1 MLKDFLILSLI
12 GFIWGSTNYLIEL
25 YYKEDNSN
33 NEKISFIV
41 KIINYLKINYKAFI
55 FFILNQC
62 GSILFY
68 FCLGTISLSLTV
80 IISNTIS
87 FITTLFFELFHKKK
101 KFKKDFYIGFILIIL
116 GMIICVFNNKQIK

>member
-1 MLKDFLILSLI
+1 MFKDFLILSLI

-68 FCLGTISLSLTV
+68 FCLCSISLSLTV
-80 IISNTIS
+80 IISNTVS
-87 FITTLFFELFHKKK
+87 FITTLLFELFHKKK
-101 KFKKDFYIGFILIIL
+101 KFKKEFYYGFSLIIF
-116 GMIICVFNNKQIK
+116 GMGICLLNNKEI